1 MVFLILAAQ
10 YDMGTTSYLQV
21 LDANRSL
28 FSSQLDY
35 VQTQTDV
42 MTSLVDVYR
51 SIGGGWLDIAEQGT
65 ANDTRVSTKDE
76 S

>member
-1 MVFLILAAQ
+1 LSKNQ
-10 YDMGTTSYLQV
+10 YDIGTTSYLQV

-35 VQTQTDV
+35 VETQTAV

-51 SIGGGWLDIAEQGT
+51 SMGGGWLDVAEFDT
-65 ANDTRVSTKDE
+65 AKETRLPLKDE
-76 S
+76 G

>member
-1 MVFLILAAQ
+1 
-10 YDMGTTSYLQV
+10 MGTKSYLQV

-35 VQTQTDV
+35 VQTPTTV
-42 MTSLVDVYR
+42 LASLIDIYR
-51 SIGGGWLDIAEQGT
+51 SMDGGWIDIAEQGT
-65 ANDTRVSTKDE
+65 AGELLCTHS